1 MPNFLFTNLRR
12 VFDAV
17 RGDARRYGEFCR
29 AGCDRER
36 VQLAWD
42 SVDLEAEQA
51 LLRIPG
57 LWRTITVSLILKLY
71 KREMKSA
78 KITAQCFRL

>member
-1 MPNFLFTNLRR
+1 MKLSRR

-29 AGCDRER
+29 ADSDRER
-36 VQLAWD
+36 VRLAWESVD
-42 SVDLEAEQA
+42 SVAEQV

-57 LWRTITVSLILKLY
+57 TY
-71 KREMKSA
+71 A
-78 KITAQCFRL
+78 KENHCFTAFRN

>member
-1 MPNFLFTNLRR
+1 MLELSRR

-29 AGCDRER
+29 ADSDRER
-36 VQLAWD
+36 VQLAWESVD
-42 SVDLEAEQA
+42 SVAEQV

-57 LWRTITVSLILKLY
+57 SHRTDY
-71 KREMKSA
+71 H
-78 KITAQCFRL
+78 CFTQFRN